1 MKRNKLRQMPVVG
14 TGQVQLLL
22 STLLAMMSLLAC
34 SPKQIAAN
42 LLADT
47 LAGGGGVFAS
57 DPDPDLVRE
66 ALPFGL
72 KTYESLLQST
82 PHHRGLLT
90 ATAKG
95 FTAYAYMLK
104 EEVDRI
110 DDRERAKAQRLR
122 AKGLFL
128 RGRDHALHG
137 LEVTHPGF
145 TAGLW
150 DPAQDVLS
158 ATTIDDAALL
168 YWAGA
173 AWAGAISTD
182 KQDFMLLADLDV
194 AGQLV
199 ERVTKLDDSFDRGAA
214 HQFLVTYE
222 GGRPAGDREL
232 ARQYYGR
239 ALELSGGGNAGL
251 HLALAEAV
259 AVRERD
265 AVEFRRLLDAAL
277 AVDLDAHPDWR
288 VANVIA
294 QRRARWLKEQIPDL
308 FFEASGNVERAG
320 GS

>member
-1 MKRNKLRQMPVVG
+1 MKETKLRHMPVVG
-14 TGQVQLLL
+14 AGQVQFVL
-22 STLLAMMSLLAC
+22 STILTIMPLLAC
-34 SPKQIAAN
+34 SPKQMAAN

-72 KTYESLLQST
+72 KTYEGLLQST
-82 PHHRGLLT
+82 PQHRGLLT

-104 EEVDRI
+104 EEGDRVE
-110 DDRERAKAQRLR
+110 DRERARAQRLR

-128 RGRDHALHG
+128 RGRDYALHG
-137 LEVTHPGF
+137 LEVAHPGF
-145 TAGLW
+145 TAGLGN
-150 DPAQDVLS
+150 PAQDVLG
-158 ATTIDDAALL
+158 ATTVDDAALL

-182 KQDFMLLADLDV
+182 KQDFMLLADLDIT
-194 AGQLV
+194 GQLV
-199 ERVTKLDDSFDRGAA
+199 ERVIELDDDFDRGAA

-222 GGRPAGDREL
+222 GGRPAGNREL

-239 ALELSGGGNAGL
+239 ALALSGGGHAGL

-259 AVRERD
+259 AVRERN

-294 QRRARWLKEQIPDL
+294 QRRARWLKAQIPEL
-308 FFEASGNVERAG
+308 FFEASDNAASAG